1 MKWLETGIGNKASA
15 LGLMRII
22 EGDARLNGVE
32 WDVAC
37 GQDMLGP
44 RPWSPGLNIGVNEDY
59 LG

>member
-1 MKWLETGIGNKASA
+1 MTSA

-37 GQDMLGP
+37 GQDRMGL
-44 RPWSPGLNIGVNEDY
+44 RPWSHGFSIGVSKDY

>member
-1 MKWLETGIGNKASA
+1 MASA

-22 EGDARLNGVE
+22 EGDARLNEGQ

-37 GQDMLGP
+37 GQDRLGL

-59 LG
+59 LA

>member
-37 GQDMLGP
+37 GQDRMGL
-44 RPWSPGLNIGVNEDY
+44 RPWSHGFSIGVSKDY